1 MDDISEEGAAEL
13 AGFPWALLRWEA
25 GVHGEA
31 DGGAQTTA
39 LREKIG
45 SAVEVRRFWREWLVK
60 PAALGVKHTWRRR
73 AQADCW
79 ADGSVLLWVWGG
91 GVEVGSFVKKD
102 RAQGDKQHSPG
113 MP

>member
-1 MDDISEEGAAEL
+1 MEE
-13 AGFPWALLRWEA
+13 P
-25 GVHGEA
+25 
-31 DGGAQTTA
+31 TTA

-45 SAVEVRRFWREWLVK
+45 NAVEVRRFWREWLVK
-60 PAALGVKHTWRRR
+60 PAALWVKHTWRRR